1 MIELAPWKMSAP
13 LPQMDLAKAKELF
26 RNSPALS
33 GDTSS
38 SAESEAKRR
47 SYLLLSIVGLALV
60 LRLYGIALY
69 TLKIDEYGSIQE
81 ARSVGL
87 NWNSIVYSSL
97 MHFWIRLGNSEL
109 WLRLPS
115 AIFGIATVVILF
127 KIGEKLGGWR
137 TGVVA
142 GLLAATA
149 PFNIHHSQ
157 EVRFYSLFIC
167 SSAAFMLATI
177 SYIDSRRATRDR
189 LTVFLAGLL
198 LLVSHFLGLL
208 GLYAQGAAAMVAANK
223 RWPLRAVLALVFVPL
238 LMFGLPLI
246 SVFRNALVHLYQV
259 YGNASGQSLSVTPVS
274 IISFAKIAFA
284 GYVFVFGY
292 HVYPLR
298 LIPVIAGLSLSG
310 FLLGRGALRLWKQ
323 RQWRLLPFTYL
334 LAIFGVFIVLDSVGG
349 RLATGVSPRHVAF
362 AWPAFVVLVALGL
375 SSFTR
380 TSFYVLLVA
389 LLSINAL
396 SLWFGWQRDWSYGAA
411 PDYRSAAQYALR
423 WVEKDMALVPDGWSQ
438 DPIDFYFPKGIPLVN
453 SAVYLHGGDLNPL
466 PAYQRLIF
474 ITDTWRPDF
483 RRESNQLM
491 EKLREGFTCID
502 GRVDYPLF
510 EYVLERKSLTQGSGA
525 ALTAQVRQPL
535 SIYGQEFQ
543 DLNLP
548 VSVEAKKIPLQVIG
562 AYGLPDLE
570 GRSSLT
576 IPLSQP
582 TQAGRL
588 ILLTDVVPLDQLQ
601 PGQQIAEVIVGNKRG
616 TSETFPLRL
625 GEETDL
631 WDRQCRTGTKCETVY
646 QWHKRM
652 AIVGQNTFPGAW
664 RDFQAG
670 LHGVALDLAPGTEVT
685 TLTLRYVAG
694 SGHLYIWGIALPA

>member
-1 MIELAPWKMSAP
+1 MSGSP
-13 LPQMDLAKAKELF
+13 PQMDLANVKELF
-26 RNSPALS
+26 GNSPALS
-33 GDTSS
+33 GDTLS
-38 SAESEAKRR
+38 SAKGETQRR
-47 SYLLLSIVGLALV
+47 IYLLTSIVGLALI

-69 TLKIDEYGSIQE
+69 PLEIDEYGSILE

-115 AIFGIATVVILF
+115 VIFGIATVVILF

-157 EVRFYSLFIC
+157 EVRFYSLFMC
-167 SSAAFMLATI
+167 SSSAFMLATI
-177 SYIDSRRATRDR
+177 LYIDSRRALRDR
-189 LTVFLAGLL
+189 LPVVLAGLL

-223 RWPLRAVLALVFVPL
+223 RLTWRAVLALVLVPL
-238 LMFGLPLI
+238 LMFGLPVI
-246 SVFRNALVHLYQV
+246 SVFRNLLLHLYQV
-259 YGNASGQSLSVTPVS
+259 YANTSGESLIVTPVS
-274 IISFAKIAFA
+274 IISFGKIAFA
-284 GYVFVFGY
+284 GFIFVFGY

-323 RQWRLLPFTYL
+323 RQWRVLPFTYL
-334 LAIFGVFIVLDSVGG
+334 LTVFGVFIVLDSVGG
-349 RLATGVSPRHVAF
+349 RLATGASPRHVAF

-375 SSFTR
+375 SSFSRR
-380 TSFYVLLVA
+380 TFYVLLVA
-389 LLSINAL
+389 LLGINAL

-411 PDYRSAAQYALR
+411 PDYRSAAQYASR
-423 WVEKDMALVPDGWSQ
+423 WVDKDTALVPDGWSQ
-438 DPIDFYFPKGIPLVN
+438 APIDFYFSKGIPQVN
-453 SAVYLHGGDLNPL
+453 SALYLRGRDSSPL

-474 ITDTWRPDF
+474 VTDTWRPDF
-483 RRESNQLM
+483 RRESDRLM
-491 EKLREGFTCID
+491 EKLRDGFNCID

-510 EYVLERKSLTQGSGA
+510 EYVLERKSLQPGSGSV
-525 ALTAQVRQPL
+525 LPVQVRQPL
-535 SIYGQEFQ
+535 SVYGQEFQ
-543 DLNLP
+543 DLQLP
-548 VSVEAKKIPLQVIG
+548 VSVEAKKTPLQVIG
-562 AYGLPDLE
+562 AYGLPDFD

-576 IPLSQP
+576 VPLPQP

-588 ILLTDVVPLDQLQ
+588 ILLTNVVPSDQLQ
-601 PGQQIAEVIVGNKRG
+601 RGQQIAEVIVGNKSG

-625 GEETDL
+625 GEETNL
-631 WDRQCRTGTKCETVY
+631 WDQQCRANANCETVY
-646 QWHKRM
+646 RWHKRL

-670 LHGVALDLAPGTEVT
+670 LHAVAFDLAPGAELT
-685 TLTLRYVAG
+685 TLTLRYLAG
-694 SGHLYIWGIALPA
+694 SGHLYIWGIALSA